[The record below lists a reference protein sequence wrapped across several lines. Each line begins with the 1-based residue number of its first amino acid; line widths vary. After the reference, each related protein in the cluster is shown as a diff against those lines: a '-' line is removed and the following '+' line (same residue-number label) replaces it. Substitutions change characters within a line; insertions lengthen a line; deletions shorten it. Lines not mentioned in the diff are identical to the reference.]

1 MPSPPELLAPAGDWD
16 CARAAVANG
25 ADAIFFGLATFNARM
40 RAGNFTEEDLP
51 DLMRFLHEHGRR
63 GYLTLNVLI
72 FQDELLEAERLVRF
86 AADAGVDA
94 LLVQDLGLV
103 RLARAVAPGLAVH
116 ASTQMTITSPEG
128 VHFARAIG
136 VERVVLA
143 RELSLKEI
151 SRFRAD
157 DPEMLPLETFVHG
170 ALCVAYSGQCL
181 TSESLGQRSA
191 NRGECAQACRLPY
204 DLIVD
209 DEVRDLGQ
217 RRYLLSPQDLAAVDD
232 VPALIDSGVQ
242 SFKIEG
248 RLKTPE
254 YVAAVT
260 QVYRR
265 AIDQALSQR
274 AAFAVPDGDRYLLEL
289 AFSRGLFS
297 GWLHGVDHQRLVHA
311 RFGTKRGALAGTVAR
326 VGQDFVEFA
335 PRVPL
340 APGDG
345 LVFETGIN
353 PDQEQGGR
361 IYRIEG
367 ERVYFQRGKVD
378 FRRLAR
384 GHKVWKNSD
393 PALDQ
398 ALRKSFS
405 GELPRPKRPV
415 HFALRGRAGKPLVL
429 AVSSGTVSVSVE
441 SPVPLER
448 ARERA
453 LTRATFQEQLGR
465 LGGTGFE
472 LAGLDLAV
480 TGAVFLPVREL
491 NELRRRALGALEE
504 ALARQPAPAAPHA
517 PSAEGSASEAPV
529 GSSAM
534 LERIAARRVDTGLGA
549 EAPPGA
555 DEAPRID
562 ARRRPPV
569 ELAVLCRS
577 MQQLEATLRAG
588 VSTVYV
594 DFEDI
599 RRYPDAVTRARGAP
613 GTTLFL
619 ATPRIQKAGEQAFF
633 KQIERAEPDGVLIRN
648 LGGLAHFRT
657 SALRKAG
664 DFSLN
669 VSNAL
674 SAELLIDSGLEYLT
688 ISYDLNHAQVQALL
702 ASAPP
707 EWFELTL
714 HQHMPLFHMEHCV
727 FAAFLSKGHT
737 HLDCGRPCE
746 HHRLALRDR
755 VGACHPVQVDV
766 GCRNTVYHQKAQT
779 GARYLQSFTA
789 HGLGRVRIELVDE
802 DFERAD
808 ALITAYQQ
816 LLGGALTPR
825 ELSARLQLTNQLGV
839 TGGTLTVIS

>member
-1 MPSPPELLAPAGDWD
+1 MLSPPELLSPAGDWE

-25 ADAIFFGLATFNARM
+25 ADAIYFGLATFNARM
-40 RAGNFTEEDLP
+40 RAGNFTEDDLP
-51 DLMRFLHEHGRR
+51 GLMGFLHEHGRR
-63 GYLTLNVLI
+63 GYLTLNVLV
-72 FQDELLEAERLVRF
+72 FQDELTEAERLLRL

-128 VHFARAIG
+128 VHFARALGI
-136 VERVVLA
+136 ERVVLA
-143 RELSLKEI
+143 RELSLREI
-151 SRFRAD
+151 ARFRAD

-209 DEVRDLGQ
+209 GEVRDLGQ

-265 AIDQALSQR
+265 AIDKALSAR
-274 AAFAVPDGDRYLLEL
+274 ASFAVPEGDRYLLEL

-311 RFGTKRGALAGTVAR
+311 RFGTKRGALAGTVTR
-326 VGQDFVEFA
+326 VGADYVELT

-345 LVFETGIN
+345 VVFETGIN

-367 ERVYFQRGKVD
+367 ERVYFQRGKLD
-378 FRRLAR
+378 FRRLAP
-384 GHKVWKNSD
+384 GHKLWKNSD
-393 PALDQ
+393 PALDHQ
-398 ALRKSFS
+398 LRKTFA
-405 GELPRPKRPV
+405 GELPRPARPV
-415 HFALRGRAGKPLVL
+415 RFALRGRAGKPLVL
-429 AVSSGTVSVSVE
+429 DVSAGAISASVE
-441 SPVPLER
+441 SSVPLER
-448 ARERA
+448 AQQRA
-453 LTRATFQEQLGR
+453 LTRAVFEQQLGR

-480 TGAVFLPVREL
+480 TGAVFLPLREL
-491 NELRRRALGALEE
+491 NELRRRGLAALEE
-504 ALARQPAPAAPHA
+504 ALARGGSAVERAAVEGAAVEGGADAAGSGEAAPSGA
-517 PSAEGSASEAPV
+517 AAMIEG
-529 GSSAM
+529 
-534 LERIAARRVDTGLGA
+534 IAARRA
-549 EAPPGA
+549 AS
-555 DEAPRID
+555 R
-562 ARRRPPV
+562 PV
-569 ELAVLCRS
+569 ELALSVLCRS
-577 MQQLEATLRAG
+577 LEQLDVALTAG
-588 VSTVYV
+588 VSRIYV

-599 RRYPDAVTRARGAP
+599 RRYPDAVARARATPGAQ
-613 GTTLFL
+613 LFL

-648 LGGLAHFRT
+648 LGGLAHFRA
-657 SALRKAG
+657 SPLRKAG

-746 HHRLALRDR
+746 HHKVALRDR
-755 VGACHPVQVDV
+755 VGACHPIQVDV

-779 GARYLQSFTA
+779 GARYLQAFTGV
-789 HGLGRVRIELVDE
+789 GLGKVRVELVDE
-802 DFERAD
+802 DAPRAE

-816 LLGGALTPR
+816 LLGGTLTPR
-825 ELSARLQLTNQLGV
+825 ELSARLQITNQLGV
-839 TGGTLTVIS
+839 TGGTLTVVA

>member
-1 MPSPPELLAPAGDWD
+1 MPSSPELLAPAGDWD

-25 ADAIFFGLATFNARM
+25 ADAIYFGLAAFNARM

-51 DLMRFLHEHGRR
+51 QLMRFLHEHGKR

-72 FQDELLEAERLVRF
+72 FQDELAEAERLLRV
-86 AADAGVDA
+86 ATGAGVDA
-94 LLVQDLGLV
+94 VLVQDLGLV
-103 RLARAVAPGLAVH
+103 RLARAVAPELEVH

-136 VERVVLA
+136 VQRVVLA
-143 RELSLKEI
+143 RELSLREI
-151 SRFRAD
+151 ARFRAD
-157 DPEMLPLETFVHG
+157 DPDLLPLEAFVHG

-204 DLIVD
+204 ELVVD
-209 DEVRDLGQ
+209 GEVRDLGQ

-232 VPALIDSGVQ
+232 IPALIDSGLQ

-248 RLKTPE
+248 RLKSPE

-265 AIDQALSQR
+265 AIDRALR
-274 AAFAVPDGDRYLLEL
+274 GRFEVREGDRYRLEL

-297 GWLHGVDHQRLVHA
+297 GWLHGVDHQRLVHG
-311 RFGTKRGALAGTVAR
+311 RFGTKRGALAGTLAR
-326 VGQDFVEFA
+326 VGEDFVEFA

-353 PDQEQGGR
+353 PDDEQGGR

-367 ERVYFQRGKVD
+367 ERVYFRRGKLD
-378 FRRLAR
+378 PRRLAP
-384 GHKVWKNSD
+384 GHRVWKNSD
-393 PALDQ
+393 PSLDHE
-398 ALRKSFS
+398 LRKSFA
-405 GELPRPKRPV
+405 GELPRPRRPV
-415 HFALRGRAGKPLVL
+415 AFALRGRAGKPLVL
-429 AVSSGTVSVSVE
+429 DASCGAARVSVE
-441 SPVPLER
+441 SRVPLER
-448 ARERA
+448 AQQRA
-453 LTRATFQEQLGR
+453 LTRAVLEEQLAR

-472 LAGLDLAV
+472 LTSLELAV
-480 TGAVFLPVREL
+480 TGAVFLPLREL
-491 NELRRRALGALEE
+491 NELRRSAVGALEQ
-504 ALARQPAPAAPHA
+504 ALAASPATSTPPAPPERDA
-517 PSAEGSASEAPV
+517 G
-529 GSSAM
+529 GLRAM
-534 LERIAARRVDTGLGA
+534 SERIAARRMTPAALPDATRPAGA
-549 EAPPGA
+549 
-555 DEAPRID
+555 RLD
-562 ARRRPPV
+562 ASV
-569 ELAVLCRS
+569 ELAVLCRTLP
-577 MQQLEATLRAG
+577 QLDAALRAG
-588 VSTVYV
+588 VGTLYV

-599 RRYPDAVTRARGAP
+599 RRYPEAVARARGAD
-613 GTTLFL
+613 GARLFL
-619 ATPRIQKAGEQAFF
+619 ATPRIQKAGEHAFF

-648 LGGLAHFRT
+648 LGGLAFFGA
-657 SALRKAG
+657 SPLRKAG

-669 VSNAL
+669 VANAL
-674 SAELLIDSGLEYLT
+674 SAELLIESGLEYLT

-702 ASAPP
+702 DSAPP

-746 HHRLALRDR
+746 HHRVALRDR
-755 VGACHPVQVDV
+755 VGATHPVQVDV

-779 GARYLQSFTA
+779 GARYLQAFASR
-789 HGLGRVRIELVDE
+789 GLRRVRVELVDE
-802 DFERAD
+802 DPERTS
-808 ALITAYQQ
+808 ALIGAYRE

-839 TGGTLTVIS
+839 TGGTLTVIA